1 MLKTQF
7 DKTHLENR
15 SEEISEPEFF
25 DFLKTDCIIFYYIK
39 NTVTTKIL
47 NRTLLKKMWDIPF
60 IQINVSEYPHL
71 VNIHNSTNCP
81 KIVWI
86 KSGEVVK
93 VLKDNPLLEDFDL
106 S

>member
-1 MLKTQF
+1 MKKTIYNNS
-7 DKTHLENR
+7 ER
-15 SEEISEPEFF
+15 VSEEISETEFF
-25 DFLKTDCIIFYYIK
+25 NFLKGDCIIFYYI
-39 NTVTTKIL
+39 NNSFSTKIL
-47 NRTLLKKMWDIPF
+47 NRTLSKKGGDIPL
-60 IQINVSEYPHL
+60 IQINVLEYPHL

-93 VLKDNPLLEDFDL
+93 VLKDNPSLEDLDL